1 MQRATTAS
9 PGGRAVARG
18 LAVVVLASVVGIGP
32 SQAVESPPTSS
43 LDGTSAAPDLDDTT
57 GRGQPAGGGSTSPT
71 TPSPSAPATEGL
83 GVPPGAITFSEF
95 PLGTAITTQYRSRG
109 IVFSGDS
116 PFITTDSSNP
126 TSPVLSGTP
135 LFAGEIRGTFVD
147 PVSGAARTVGGFSLD
162 VGYINTPGSVKVIVY
177 GRSGS
182 RIGQLSADGVGIVR
196 IDSTFAGAASFLVK
210 ALSSEPAGFAIDN
223 VVVGPGVSSGVPR
236 GLSARSDSGGRIQL
250 VWRAPD
256 DASGVTGYR
265 ILRNGTPIL
274 DVGPATFAAGDDGAP
289 SGPPVSY
296 QVQALTALGPAGV
309 SAAKTAIRVSGTRPS
324 YARVGPLKDWRRV
337 VSPNEQALLGAT
349 WVPDLDTGFTPQGV
363 TLVPAGVR
371 WPSATLLVSGYT
383 HPAGRCYVYAI
394 NTSTGR
400 VRNWYRFPAG
410 QCSHAGGIEFTASR
424 NSVWVSDTH
433 RLFELNLA
441 KMFDPARVATAI
453 RTNSSLL
460 STSQNASAGLNGSFV
475 FDQPA
480 GPGCPAAGGCLWIGH
495 WRRGRTTLLY
505 QYSEAYLRNRAV
517 TGTNGS
523 IDRLEVAEDGQG
535 AAWGYNGTILLTA
548 STSQC
553 GLLHVVDADTGA
565 TVPGGTY
572 QFSPG
577 TEQLALD
584 GAGGLYNVSEAGSR
598 QFHTPS
604 KPAFFPVIAHWDA
617 SALTS
622 GGSC

>member
-1 MQRATTAS
+1 MIL
-9 PGGRAVARG
+9 V
-18 LAVVVLASVVGIGP
+18 SVVGIGP

-43 LDGTSAAPDLDDTT
+43 PDGTSEAPDLDDT
-57 GRGQPAGGGSTSPT
+57 GSGPSVSDGSTSPT
-71 TPSPSAPATEGL
+71 TPSPSAPGTEGL
-83 GVPPGAITFSEF
+83 TVPPGAITFSEF
-95 PLGTAITTQYRSRG
+95 AVGTAITTQYANRG

-135 LFAGEIRGTFVD
+135 RFEGEIRGTFVD
-147 PVSGAARTVGGFSLD
+147 PASGAATTASAFALD

-177 GRSGS
+177 RRDGS
-182 RIGQLSADGVGIVR
+182 RIGQLSADGIGIIR
-196 IDSTFAGAASFLVK
+196 INSTFAGAASFLVK
-210 ALSSEPAGFAIDN
+210 ALSGEPAGFAIDN
-223 VVVGPGVSSGVPR
+223 VVAEASASSDAPR

-250 VWRAPD
+250 AWRAPD
-256 DASGVTGYR
+256 DAGGVTGYR

-274 DVGPATFAAGDDGAP
+274 DVGRATFAARDDGAP

-296 QVQALTALGPAGV
+296 QVQALTALGPSGV
-309 SAAKTAIRVSGTRPS
+309 SAAKTAIRVAGERPA

-337 VSPNEQALLGAT
+337 VSPNEQALISAM
-349 WVPDLDTGFTPQGV
+349 WVPDLDAGFTPQGV

-400 VRNWYRFPAG
+400 VRNWYRFPEG

-460 STSQNASAGLNGSFV
+460 STDQNPSAGLNGSFV
-475 FDQPA
+475 FDQPS
-480 GPGCPAAGGCLWIGH
+480 GPGCPAPGGCLWIGH

-523 IDRLEVAEDGQG
+523 IDRLEVAKDGQG

-553 GLLHVVDADTGA
+553 GLLHVVDADTGD

-584 GAGGLYNVSEAGSR
+584 GSGGIYNVSEAGSL
-598 QFHTPS
+598 QFHKPS

-617 SALTS
+617 TALTS